1 MLISKQKLTGLSR
14 ELFEEITFFKDEMD
28 KTNPTGGKIQMNPLP
43 EPVKQL
49 LQEDPSML
57 IRLKSDTGQLPT
69 NEKIWTFPS
78 LRPSIFFSTDQKW
91 R

>member
-49 LQEDPSML
+49 L
-57 IRLKSDTGQLPT
+57 
-69 NEKIWTFPS
+69 
-78 LRPSIFFSTDQKW
+78 
-91 R
+91 